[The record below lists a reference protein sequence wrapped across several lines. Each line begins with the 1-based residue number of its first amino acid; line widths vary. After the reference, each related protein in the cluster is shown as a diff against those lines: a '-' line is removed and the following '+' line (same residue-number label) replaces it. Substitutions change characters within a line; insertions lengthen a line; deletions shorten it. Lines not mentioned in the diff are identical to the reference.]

1 MALET
6 KYGLAELTGGT
17 SKERALEVFVAACNK
32 IDTLFITDSWFASRD
47 AKLRQLLSDPIT
59 GEQAEALL
67 DAVLK
72 RQRLD
77 YLLDH
82 VIEWLEHTCD
92 MSWRKF
98 TEHKEQLDA
107 VERMYQEEDLLQKHI
122 EWLEEL
128 KAMPRP
134 TCPTCDSTDQ
144 VVPIFYDLPETLHP
158 PADLYVL
165 GECGVLPDSPGWHC
179 KECSTAIL
187 NTGVENPGWPS
198 SGLLGDDSRR
208 L

>member
-134 TCPTCDSTDQ
+134 TCPTGGRSRTRWLTWRYGTGAA
-144 VVPIFYDLPETLHP
+144 P
-158 PADLYVL
+158 
-165 GECGVLPDSPGWHC
+165 PGW
-179 KECSTAIL
+179 
-187 NTGVENPGWPS
+187 
-198 SGLLGDDSRR
+198 RR
-208 L
+208 LPVARCRRSRPPEPPGRTWTG